1 MLNLKKQESNMG
13 IELYTQS
20 PQSLG
25 ASPTTLDLTATF
37 EECYQNVMQIRA
49 NVIDSNVLIVEAGRA
64 TGKTEGVMGPR
75 IIRVANDMPGEL
87 SFLVHKTYVALMTNV
102 WPNIQAYFSK
112 PVGDGRRSMLE
123 YGIDYIVGETKIP
136 SHFRKPRYP
145 IAYPKHSILFRNG
158 HHLQMVSSDQPES
171 VAGRSGVHAFVE
183 EMKHNKGEKLKTRLF
198 PSLRGSSASIRMSP
212 YYQGITGV
220 SDTARLDLGED
231 NWYEEYENNVNQELI
246 DEIASAALYLHA
258 ALYKIYRNNH
268 RLREEKNPVII
279 EALRLETE
287 KAKRVV
293 GIWKPRLA
301 DMRRNASYYIR
312 ASSFANKDILGPKF
326 FRTQLES
333 LDIDEFLTSICAI
346 RKKEVVNKFFANYR
360 KDKHQFSDGYRYES
374 ILKLDLR
381 EHFVLTSRYLKYYD
395 KRERILLGYDP
406 GHFSSIV
413 AAQEKDYGHELRV
426 IKEFTCYY
434 PAEQPE
440 LARQIFEF
448 FGNDAINKQI
458 ALYHDRAANKRREDL
473 EKITSDARILK
484 RELESYGFSV
494 ELMNEGQSTIYHWQQ
509 FKLLL
514 LLFGERSNALPVCR
528 IDENECPNLCSAIPL
543 SPLKKTDGRVEL
555 DKSSEV
561 KVPLKHQ
568 AGLTTQLPSALIY
581 LLFGLYGD
589 RIQGELRNIPDD
601 LPENMGI

>member
-1 MLNLKKQESNMG
+1 MG
-13 IELYTQS
+13 IELYSHSTQS
-20 PQSLG
+20 LSVG
-25 ASPTTLDLTATF
+25 SATFDLTASF
-37 EECYQNVMQIRA
+37 EEYYMNAMQIRA
-49 NVIDSNVLIVEAGRA
+49 NVIDPNVLIVEAGRA

-102 WPNIQAYFSK
+102 WPNIQAYFSR

-123 YGIDYIVGETKIP
+123 YGIDYIVGESKIP
-136 SHFRKPRYP
+136 SHFKKPRYP

-171 VAGRSGVHAFVE
+171 VAGRSGVHAFIE

-198 PSLRGSSASIRMSP
+198 PSLRGASAAIRMSS

-246 DEIASAALYLHA
+246 NEIVSASLYYQA

-268 RLREEKNPVII
+268 RMKEEKNPVII

-287 KAKRVV
+287 KAKRV
-293 GIWKPRLA
+293 IATWKPRLA

-312 ASSFANKDILGPKF
+312 ASSFSNKDILGPKF

-346 RKKEVVNKFFANYR
+346 RKKEVVNKFFANYQ

-395 KRERILLGYDP
+395 KRDKIFLGYDP

-413 AAQEKDYGHELRV
+413 AAQEKDYGNELRV
-426 IKEFTCYY
+426 LKEFTCYY

-440 LARQIFEF
+440 LAKQIFEF
-448 FGNDAINKQI
+448 FGADAINKQI
-458 ALYHDRAANKRREDL
+458 VLYHDRAANKRREDF

-568 AGLTTQLPSALIY
+568 AGLTTQLPSAFIY

-589 RIQGELRNIPDD
+589 RIQGELSNIPDD
-601 LPENMGI
+601 LPDNIGL

>member
-1 MLNLKKQESNMG
+1 MR
-13 IELYTQS
+13 IELYSQS
-20 PQSLG
+20 SQSLS
-25 ASPTTLDLTATF
+25 ASSTTFDLTATF

-49 NVIDSNVLIVEAGRA
+49 NAIDSNVLIVEAGRA

-102 WPNIQAYFSK
+102 WPNIQVYFSK

-123 YGIDYIVGETKIP
+123 YGIDYIVGESKIP

-145 IAYPKHSILFRNG
+145 IAYPKHSILFRDG

-293 GIWKPRLA
+293 ATWKPRLA

-406 GHFSSIV
+406 GHFSSVV

-426 IKEFTCYY
+426 LKEFTCYY

-440 LARQIFEF
+440 LAKQIFEF
-448 FGNDAINKQI
+448 FGTDAINKQI
-458 ALYHDRAANKRREDL
+458 VLYHDRAANKRREDL

-543 SPLKKTDGRVEL
+543 SPLKKTDGRIEL

-568 AGLTTQLPSALIY
+568 AGLTTQLLSALIY

-589 RIQGELRNIPDD
+589 RIQSELRNIPDD
-601 LPENMGI
+601 LPENLVV